1 MSENGEALADVTNK
15 VANIQ
20 VNEEA
25 IKRVRDAQWAEP
37 QKFDYDAYN
46 AGPRDAGPSGPAAGA
61 DADANAPSWAASASR
76 YEWLEEYGDV
86 APRNE
91 LLERMLF
98 GDENQMEKGDK
109 FKQ

>member
-61 DADANAPSWAASASR
+61 DEDANAPSWAANARR
-76 YEWLEEYGDV
+76 YEWSEDYGDV
-86 APRNE
+86 APRHE
-91 LLERMLF
+91 ALEEMLF
-98 GDENQMEKGDK
+98 RDENKMDKGDK
-109 FKQ
+109 MRK